1 MAFAATPRERRGY
14 VFRVNTLFIVA
25 GLPAAG
31 KTTYARGLANEK
43 KAAFIDIDSGSEP
56 IVKAGLVIA
65 GHDPDD
71 RDSPIFKNAF
81 RIPIYDTLFQI
92 ARDNI
97 ENIHVVIAGPFTAEL
112 GDPTWPEKLAK
123 KLNADIEVH
132 FVACDPEIRRQRMM
146 ARGEA
151 RDASKL
157 ADWNAHLAY
166 YENEPAPAC
175 PHAFIDTSGA

>member
-1 MAFAATPRERRGY
+1 M
-14 VFRVNTLFIVA
+14 NTLFIVA

-56 IVKAGLVIA
+56 IVKAGLVLA

-97 ENIHVVIAGPFTAEL
+97 ENIHVVIASRLAAL
-112 GDPTWPEKLAK
+112 GIGL
-123 KLNADIEVH
+123 L
-132 FVACDPEIRRQRMM
+132 
-146 ARGEA
+146 
-151 RDASKL
+151 
-157 ADWNAHLAY
+157 
-166 YENEPAPAC
+166 
-175 PHAFIDTSGA
+175 